1 MSTIATGRAS
11 KWAQRKRRELM
22 FILGDKCAHC
32 GTKESLTFDC
42 IRPVNQ
48 GHHRMSSA
56 ARMTFYTRQARAGNI
71 QILCHACNVKKS
83 NRPNGKY
90 IASTLPPFPALPM
103 SQFDC
108 DELEAF
114 GNANLIK
121 QNGARKLN
129 CAGQELKSKLDLHCA
144 DWLDANGK

>member
-1 MSTIATGRAS
+1 
-11 KWAQRKRRELM
+11 M

-32 GTKESLTFDC
+32 GTSESLTFDC

-56 ARMTFYTRQARAGNI
+56 ARMTFYTRQTRAGNV

-83 NRPNGKY
+83 NKPNGKY
-90 IASTLPPFPALPM
+90 IASSLPPFPALPL
-103 SQFDC
+103 SQLDC

-114 GNANLIK
+114 GDANLRG
-121 QNGARKLN
+121 QNDARK
-129 CAGQELKSKLDLHCA
+129 ADRYSSELKARLDLHCSI
-144 DWLDANGK
+144 WLDANGK